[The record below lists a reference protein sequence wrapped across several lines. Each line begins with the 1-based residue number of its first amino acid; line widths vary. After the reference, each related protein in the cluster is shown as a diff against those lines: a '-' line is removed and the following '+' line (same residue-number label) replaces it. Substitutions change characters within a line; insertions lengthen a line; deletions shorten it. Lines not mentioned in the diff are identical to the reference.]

1 MTPIVGQ
8 IPLIIAGWGA
18 ALPATTV
25 TNADLEAVLDTTD
38 DWIATRTGI
47 RARRIATDSETTLP
61 LALGAARRA
70 LDRAALDPDAVDLVI
85 VATST
90 PEHPMPSTASEVAAE
105 LGTRAGAF
113 DVNAACAG
121 FTHALC
127 AASGMLRSGLGER
140 ALVIGADTM
149 SRVIDPCDRSTA
161 VLFGDGAGAI
171 VLRTDAAYHSDTGG
185 LVAADVVSDGEG
197 RDLLTIHAGGAR
209 FPASAQSVQAGEHY
223 MRMQGQPLFQRAVR
237 AVTASVER
245 TLSRA
250 GCSPADVRWFLPHQA
265 NVRMC
270 DAIAKRIDLPAE
282 RVAFNGSAYGNTS
295 AASIPILLA
304 EWADAG
310 RFGDGDLVLFSGFGA
325 GLSVSTVL
333 WRWST

>member
-1 MTPIVGQ
+1 MTSVAAQ
-8 IPLIIAGWGA
+8 IPLTITGWGA
-18 ALPATTV
+18 ALPATTL
-25 TNADLEAVLDTTD
+25 TNADLEATLDTSD
-38 DWIATRTGI
+38 EWITTRTGI

-70 LDRAALDPDAVDLVI
+70 LDRAGLDPAAVDIVV

-90 PEHPMPSTASEVAAE
+90 PEHPMPPTASEVAAE
-105 LGTRAGAF
+105 LGTPAGAF

-121 FTHALC
+121 FTHALTVT
-127 AASGMLRSGLGER
+127 SGLLRSGLGAC

-171 VLRTDAAYHSDTGG
+171 VLRADAAHHGNMAG

-197 RDLLTIHAGGAR
+197 RNLLAIDAGGAR
-209 FPASAQSVQAGEHY
+209 FPASAETVHSGAHY
-223 MRMQGQPLFQRAVR
+223 MRMQGQALFQRAVR

-250 GCSPADVRWFLPHQA
+250 GCDPQDIKWFLPHQA

-270 DAIAKRIDLPAE
+270 DAIAKRVGLPAE
-282 RVAFNGSAYGNTS
+282 RVAFNGSSYGNTS
-295 AASIPILLA
+295 AGSIPILLA
-304 EWADAG
+304 EWAEAG
-310 RFGDGDLVLFSGFGA
+310 RFDDGDLLLFSGFGA

-333 WRWST
+333 WRWS